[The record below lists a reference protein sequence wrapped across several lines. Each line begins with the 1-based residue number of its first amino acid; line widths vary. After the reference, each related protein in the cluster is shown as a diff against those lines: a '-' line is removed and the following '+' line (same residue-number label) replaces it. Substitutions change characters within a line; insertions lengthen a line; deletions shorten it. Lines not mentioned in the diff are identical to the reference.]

1 MSRDNEFPASAGP
14 TAANNMPA
22 ENAPKIVEGKRPLV
36 SEDWLAIIFGLG
48 ILAVVLGGFVFGLA
62 ESAALK
68 EWIGKPGKWKDD
80 PISSVASWQK
90 MVGSLGIIAVIATTA
105 ASVFGRMRAGF
116 LPGLVGVLLLA
127 TLAYVLSAQETI
139 NNLSLEYALW
149 ALVLGLIVSN
159 TVGTPAWLRS
169 AAMTEFYIKTG
180 LVIYGAEIL
189 FGQLLALG
197 LPGICVAWI
206 VTPIV
211 LITTFWFGQKVLKI
225 ESASLNMVVSADMS
239 VCGVSAAIAT
249 AAACK
254 AKKEELS
261 LAISMSLGFTVIMM
275 VVLPRVILWLDLPDN
290 VGGAWLGGTIDSTGA
305 VAAAGAQLSE
315 NATAV
320 AITIKMIQNI
330 LIGVVAF
337 AVAWYWVRFQEP
349 KSESSGLNAGDDS
362 VVAGRGVGIGEV
374 WRRFP
379 RFILGFLAASIFFST
394 LARSDA
400 GMELS
405 EATVGIT
412 KTFRGWFF
420 CMAFVSIGLE
430 TNFLQFARVMKD
442 GKPLLLYV
450 CGQTLNLVLTLAMAW
465 VVFELVFPGVLPT
478 QP

>member
-1 MSRDNEFPASAGP
+1 M
-14 TAANNMPA
+14 M
-22 ENAPKIVEGKRPLV
+22 EGKRPLL
-36 SEDWLAIIFGLG
+36 SEDWLAIIFGLS
-48 ILAVVLGGFVFGLA
+48 ILTAVLGALAFGLFD
-62 ESAALK
+62 SGMLK
-68 EWIGKPGKWKDD
+68 DWIGKPGTWTSD
-80 PISSVASWQK
+80 PLASVSSWRK
-90 MVGSLGIIAVIATTA
+90 MVGSLGLIAIIATIAA
-105 ASVFGRMRAGF
+105 AVFGRMRASF
-116 LPGLVGVLLLA
+116 FPGLAVVFVLA
-127 TLAYVLSAQETI
+127 TLAYVLSGQQSIKE
-139 NNLSLEYALW
+139 LSLEYALW
-149 ALVLGLIVSN
+149 ALVVGLIISN

-225 ESASLNMVVSADMS
+225 ESATLNMVISADMS

-305 VAAAGAQLSE
+305 VAAAGAQLSA
-315 NATAV
+315 NATTV

-349 KSESSGLNAGDDS
+349 SSTTTGLNAADDA
-362 VVAGRGVGIGEV
+362 VVNGRGVGIGEV

-379 RFILGFLAASIFFST
+379 RFILGFLAASVFFST
-394 LARSDA
+394 LARSDS
-400 GMELS
+400 GMVLS
-405 EATVGIT
+405 EATVSIT

-420 CMAFVSIGLE
+420 CLAFVSIGLE

-450 CGQTLNLVLTLAMAW
+450 CGQTLNLVLTLTMAW
-465 VVFELVFPGVLPT
+465 VVFELMLPGVMPAVE
-478 QP
+478 